1 MNSSRPEFGCCQKCG
16 ARALY
21 ADLLPRGGL
30 CPHCCT
36 QPVDKRPPIPDYIHQ
51 QDYRLAMSILARANL
66 SRAAVDAFARQY
78 RDSSARPGGVWICGA
93 CAATLVDC
101 AQDAPRGDDG
111 DLAPGWRTRLAS
123 LIAGS
128 CRQCRAAASAI
139 PAALVA
145 RPPERRRSVRFQI
158 KDKPAL
164 YCAHLPA
171 VGSSRRELGVEVVD
185 LSETGLRCLLK
196 RPLDPGENV
205 FVRIQ
210 TGQDEL
216 ISAYG
221 QVRWN
226 RASLN
231 SSYEHGVEFTQLEE
245 SMRARIGRLR
255 EQCLG

>member
-1 MNSSRPEFGCCQKCG
+1 MNSSRPGFGYCPKCG
-16 ARALY
+16 DRAVY
-21 ADLLPRGGL
+21 ADLLPRRGL
-30 CPHCCT
+30 CPNCCT
-36 QPVDKRPPIPDYIHQ
+36 EPVDKRPPIPDYIHQ
-51 QDYRLAMSILARANL
+51 QDYRLAISILARANL
-66 SRAAVDAFARQY
+66 PKAAVDTFARQY
-78 RDSSARPGGVWICGA
+78 RESSARPGGLWICGA

-101 AQDAPRGDDG
+101 AQAAPRSDDG
-111 DLAPGWRTRLAS
+111 DLAPGWRARLAA
-123 LIAGS
+123 LIAGP
-128 CRQCRAAASAI
+128 CCECRAAASAI

-145 RPPERRRSVRFQI
+145 HPPERRRSVRFQI
-158 KDKPAL
+158 KGKPVL

-171 VGSSRRELGVEVVD
+171 VSSSRRGLGVDVVD

-226 RASLN
+226 RASLD

-245 SMRARIGRLR
+245 SMRTRIGQLR